1 MSNMYVSLSEEDKI
15 AIFDMDDDTGQLDLI
30 DLFPLKGKP
39 GPLSKHPNNNFIY
52 AGCRGSNK
60 MVTLSRDTSSGQL
73 SKLSEI
79 DLRSDPCYISTDE
92 TGRYLLAAYYRKAGV
107 SVHPIDNEFTII
119 QNEKWTNTAIGAHCI
134 QTDRSNKFA
143 FVPHISEPGPSAIF
157 QFKFNEQ
164 TGTLT
169 PNQPNAI
176 LPANKEGP
184 RHFCFH
190 PNQDVLFTS
199 NEQGSSVTVYDF
211 DVSNG
216 FIRPKQTVSTLP
228 KDYHGDNSCSQIQ
241 ITPSGKYLYAPNRGH
256 NTIAAFS
263 VNNSGSLEPIGH
275 TSTEKIPRAFT
286 IDPSGNYLYA
296 AGLESGF
303 IACYRINE
311 KDGSLIPLYTSKVGA
326 GPMWVLITPSK

>member
-1 MSNMYVSLSEEDKI
+1 M
-15 AIFDMDDDTGQLDLI
+15 
-30 DLFPLKGKP
+30 
-39 GPLSKHPNNNFIY
+39 
-52 AGCRGSNK
+52 
-60 MVTLSRDTSSGQL
+60 
-73 SKLSEI
+73 
-79 DLRSDPCYISTDE
+79 
-92 TGRYLLAAYYRKAGV
+92 LAAYYRQAGV

-134 QTDRSNKFA
+134 RTDRSNKFA

-211 DVSNG
+211 DMSTG

-303 IACYRINE
+303 IACYRIDE